1 MTWAVGCG
9 AVGLDELAQDGF
21 AVYPNPTEGTL
32 YIELGAERTG
42 NVRVRVLD
50 MSGRV
55 VLEQPL
61 NVKAGVN
68 TLDMGRLQTGQY
80 MVELT
85 TDNWVKTQRV
95 QVSR

>member
-1 MTWAVGCG
+1 
-9 AVGLDELAQDGF
+9 
-21 AVYPNPTEGTL
+21 
-32 YIELGAERTG
+32 
-42 NVRVRVLD
+42 